1 MKVWSG
7 FGSEHSANLVMI
19 GHFQTAEHAQIALQQ
34 LEKLCA
40 CVQEEF
46 DYDRFD
52 DDPTASYPQGPLV
65 EMLKQLNLPHF
76 SPEDIEHLARG
87 QESVDRRNSRIEIR
101 TDEYDV
107 SGFLKFL
114 VGKGARIEVYSAH
127 DFPNG
132 PPADS

>member
-7 FGSEHSANLVMI
+7 FGSEHSANLVLI
-19 GHFQTAEHAQIALQQ
+19 GSFQTPEKAQLAIQQ

-46 DYDRFD
+46 DYERFY

-65 EMLKQLNLPHF
+65 EMLKQLDLPHF
-76 SPEDIEHLARG
+76 SPDDIEHLARG
-87 QESVDRRNSRIEIR
+87 PESLTRRDSRIEIR

-107 SGFLKFL
+107 NGFLKFL
-114 VGKGARIEVYSAH
+114 LGKGARIEVYSAH
-127 DFPNG
+127 DY
-132 PPADS
+132 PAPSPTDS